1 MAEGAL
7 RKSAPLMKSEP
18 LCQKTFTL
26 TQDHV
31 LYIAVLLIFL
41 GRAGF
46 LLTNS
51 LLEGRLSFPPPY
63 DDITYFVDALRRLR
77 LFNEEGTAALLHDLY
92 TTPVHAPLS
101 LLLGFLGFGLFGARE
116 FAPYLLN
123 AVVISICVASL
134 IKLSRIEFSHGI
146 LIAAIVSFLPFND
159 WAITFFHPDLLA
171 GLIAATFC
179 TALLAGKLSSYQ
191 SKTALLMGLF
201 AGIGILSKPTAFPV
215 VLALYGTTASTIL
228 VSYYLELKRQKSA
241 FLINRKALFNT
252 VLLIASAICVI
263 APYFLVNG
271 KRLLAYIHMALVDH
285 QVVAGV
291 EGSFWHQ
298 ATYYAI
304 NINYFMGVSLFV
316 LALCLVF
323 LFAVN
328 LSRKEDT
335 VRIIASLIVI
345 GIVAYMI
352 TSLPKVKL
360 TIFGCYIYGIA
371 IALLIVSLSGVVRW
385 LELRSLKIANVLL
398 ASTFLYVIYN
408 YKDIQY
414 RPDKRLVEA
423 ENSYYSEVST
433 ILLPR
438 FVDSSVPAKPVPLV
452 FLLYPWPVPPRAFM
466 FNLLR
471 GGAKLDEIANLNWAT
486 ADIIKPDFDTYVRT
500 FNRANLIII
509 PSDGAITEM
518 AEHYPVNGLVPE
530 LNRYL
535 RERTEFQLIHTVET
549 SYGQIFVYQ
558 HGG

>member
-1 MAEGAL
+1 MKPEQ
-7 RKSAPLMKSEP
+7 PL
-18 LCQKTFTL
+18 QKTFTL
-26 TQDHV
+26 TQDNV
-31 LYIAVLLIFL
+31 LYIAVLSIFL
-41 GRAGF
+41 VRAGF

-77 LFNEEGTAALLHDLY
+77 LFNENGTAELLHDFY
-92 TTPVHAPLS
+92 STPIHSPLS
-101 LLLGFLGFGLFGARE
+101 LLLGFVGFGLFGARE

-134 IKLSRIEFSHGI
+134 IKLCRIELGHGI
-146 LIAAIVSFLPFND
+146 IIAAIVSFLPFND

-171 GLIAATFC
+171 GLITATFC
-179 TALLAGKLSSYQ
+179 TALLTGRLSSYR
-191 SKTALLMGLF
+191 SKTALLMGVF

-215 VLALYGTTASTIL
+215 VLALYGTTALTIL
-228 VSYYLELKRQKSA
+228 ASYFLELKRNKSA
-241 FLINRKALFNT
+241 FIINRTALFNT
-252 VLLIASAICVI
+252 VLLIAAAICVI

-304 NINYFMGVSLFV
+304 NIDYFMGVSLFV
-316 LALCLVF
+316 LAICLVF
-323 LFAVN
+323 LFALN
-328 LSRKEDT
+328 LSKKDGS
-335 VRIIASLIVI
+335 VRIITSLIVI
-345 GIVAYMI
+345 GVVAYTI

-385 LELRSLKIANVLL
+385 LELGSLKIANVIL
-398 ASTFLYVIYN
+398 ALMLLYVVYN

-414 RPDKRLVEA
+414 RPDRRLVAA
-423 ENSYYSEVST
+423 ENSYYSEINA

-438 FVDSSVPAKPVPLV
+438 LVNVSVPAKPVPLV
-452 FLLYPWPVPPRAFM
+452 FFLYPWPVPPGAFT

-471 GGAKLDEIANLNWAT
+471 GGVKLDDIANLNWAT

-509 PSDGAITEM
+509 PSDEAVTEM
-518 AEHYPVNGLVPE
+518 AEHYPVNALVPE

-549 SYGQIFVYQ
+549 SYGQIYVYQ
-558 HGG
+558 RGE